1 MLLASFRLDPEAVA
15 LRETFERLPDL
26 QLEVERI
33 AAHGTESTMPC
44 LWTSGVDFD
53 ALDEALAA
61 DASVAAVLETSEF
74 PAEKYYQIDWSE
86 MVERRVDAFIDHEAS
101 VLEAA
106 ADVDGWRLRFR
117 FVTREQ
123 FDAFREFLA
132 ARDYSFSLLDLA
144 EPDAPRRWHGD
155 LTPAQREALVVA
167 NELGYFDVPRAITTR
182 ELAAEL
188 SVSHQALS
196 ERLRRATGNLVDS
209 TLGACQDSR

>member
-61 DASVAAVLETSEF
+61 DASVAAVLEACEF

-86 MVERRVDAFIDHEAS
+86 MVERRVDAFVDHEAS
-101 VLEAA
+101 ILEAV
-106 ADVDGWRLRFR
+106 ADADGWRLRFR
-117 FVTREQ
+117 FVTRDQ

-167 NELGYFDVPRAITTR
+167 NEHGYFDVPRAITTR

-209 TLGACQDSR
+209 TLGAYEDSR

>member
-1 MLLASFRLDPEAVA
+1 MLVASFRLDPEAVA

-26 QLEVERI
+26 QIEVERI

-44 LWTSGVDFD
+44 LWTSGADFD
-53 ALDEALAA
+53 ALDRALDA
-61 DASVAAVLETSEF
+61 DASVAAVLEASEF

-106 ADVDGWRLRFR
+106 ADADGWRLRFR

-123 FDAFREFLA
+123 FDAFRAFLTE
-132 ARDYSFSLLDLA
+132 RDYSFSLLDLA
-144 EPDAPRRWHGD
+144 EPDAPRRWRAA

-167 NELGYFDVPRAITTR
+167 NERGYFDVPRGITTR
-182 ELAAEL
+182 ELGAEL

-209 TLGACQDSR
+209 TLAAPEDVR